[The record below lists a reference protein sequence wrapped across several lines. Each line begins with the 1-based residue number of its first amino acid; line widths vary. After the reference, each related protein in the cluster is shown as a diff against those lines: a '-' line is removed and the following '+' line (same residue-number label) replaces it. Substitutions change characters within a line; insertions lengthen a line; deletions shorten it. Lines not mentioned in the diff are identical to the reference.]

1 MWHSQYYDVLKF
13 PLPMVVETQVSLNHV
28 DVFLIQ
34 IHIVI
39 YYGVPYFFIL
49 VSFQQWHKQKQKQ
62 KQK

>member
-1 MWHSQYYDVLKF
+1 
-13 PLPMVVETQVSLNHV
+13 MVVETQVSLNHV